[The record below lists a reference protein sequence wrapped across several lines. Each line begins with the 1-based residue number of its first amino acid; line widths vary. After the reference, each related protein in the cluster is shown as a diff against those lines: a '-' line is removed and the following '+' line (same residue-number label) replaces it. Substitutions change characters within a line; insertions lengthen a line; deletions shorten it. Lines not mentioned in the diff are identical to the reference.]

1 MKKIFILVLISFLSF
16 INFFQAL
23 ETSAQV
29 VIEEKVEINPQKF
42 VNRDNPAFF
51 FPDSIYDNPGNHIIS
66 NPNIQFDGPGSTI
79 TLPRAGRLQVTV
91 YSFNAAEPSKFD
103 LFLEQPS
110 QLTILENANH
120 NIGYAW
126 CSEDYPANT
135 NVEFGIHWLW
145 NYYGMIYQGSEAGAQ
160 TTQLNANLYQI
171 GFEAAGDDWDYNDL
185 VILVEI
191 IEMPSFDVTVYPEEI
206 TSGEEASFE
215 IYLADCPPREIE
227 VNLEIIEGQ
236 EYGSL
241 VNPLTNEKTKIITN
255 LELPV
260 GLSWIYFLPEGVSV
274 EETKI
279 VIVRVGINEPSSQP
293 KEDTIYIKPPPVYV
307 YTIPDIVGAN
317 DTADVII
324 KHRLEDGTL
333 EDFPPEQ
340 TFELAVLEGCVN
352 GNFLV
357 GEEINVYFADAQQ
370 PIKFVTADNLDEE
383 FGKVLIRVGTFF
395 GMIGRPVIGGNE
407 EEITD
412 KAENMNVT
420 STRRAAFEKMISQKS
435 TEMEKQKADFNKT
448 DGEGTEPNTPGDV
461 PIITACATDNSYYS
475 PYWEGFANVGD
486 ECDEEIVVCN
496 NYQPPKFEDVSTITE
511 LGENDPWQWIDNQG
525 NPQTINTGTACDYE
539 IDPKEFG
546 KTYILPKIGDF
557 STGNPPPPVY
567 NRLDDMKVIACADK
581 SNPIVSIWRI
591 SVNNLRVPI
600 FTDHC
605 PAPPAARGFIDLE
618 DGSNTT
624 LLIDNIKNCVDY
636 NNVMTTLD
644 WWLIGPSR
652 QGGEPPHTI
661 YFSAGSIAHENIHV
675 VQLRDG
681 GTTVFPVASILKEM
695 NGPDGLVKLAEYDDY
710 IMTVYKCPEDVLNSL
725 TGKGSTVKLKD
736 HIKKKLSNV
745 LSDANNLERRGGYKV
760 VKGSFIPNSEL
771 EADELARGEYDK
783 IKKRINNWAK
793 QQSWWCELRIIGLY
807 DPPRFY
813 NCKFV
818 PCNP

>member
-1 MKKIFILVLISFLSF
+1 MKKIFVLVLISFLSF

-206 TSGEEASFE
+206 TSGEEANFE

-412 KAENMNVT
+412 KADNMNET
-420 STRRAAFEKMISQKS
+420 NTRRAAFEKMISQKS
-435 TEMEKQKADFNKT
+435 TEMDKQKADFNRT
-448 DGEGTEPNTPGDV
+448 DDEGTEPNPPGDV
-461 PIITACATDNSYYS
+461 PIITACATDNPYYS
-475 PYWEGFANVGD
+475 PYWEGFTSVGD
-486 ECDEEIVVCN
+486 ECDEWACDQNFDKYNGTIGIKDEAANYNSYNLCRYWNIVEGVGGFFPLFDKEKWYLGNGQLTEIKDKLIIPYQLDACYNTNTNENYWQFSIPENSISLRAIIDVCESN
-496 NYQPPKFEDVSTITE
+496 IGYEHIIHNLQELSIIPNENTCLALEDFEKQREYGPIASMYYIYEMAWEHEKVHKNDFYNRIKELLNYKFE
-511 LGENDPWQWIDNQG
+511 
-525 NPQTINTGTACDYE
+525 
-539 IDPKEFG
+539 
-546 KTYILPKIGDF
+546 
-557 STGNPPPPVY
+557 
-567 NRLDDMKVIACADK
+567 
-581 SNPIVSIWRI
+581 
-591 SVNNLRVPI
+591 
-600 FTDHC
+600 
-605 PAPPAARGFIDLE
+605 
-618 DGSNTT
+618 
-624 LLIDNIKNCVDY
+624 Y
-636 NNVMTTLD
+636 NNETFTYKEWLTTAFQPECSELVNTK
-644 WWLIGPSR
+644 SKA
-652 QGGEPPHTI
+652 I
-661 YFSAGSIAHENIHV
+661 YQAKKHHDE
-675 VQLRDG
+675 
-681 GTTVFPVASILKEM
+681 ILKEFIIKLE
-695 NGPDGLVKLAEYDDY
+695 NEWNEFTHDGDDILHRKYEKNTQANPMVQWKIRQYKFELQKRPSEYW
-710 IMTVYKCPEDVLNSL
+710 EN
-725 TGKGSTVKLKD
+725 
-736 HIKKKLSNV
+736 
-745 LSDANNLERRGGYKV
+745 
-760 VKGSFIPNSEL
+760 
-771 EADELARGEYDK
+771 
-783 IKKRINNWAK
+783 
-793 QQSWWCELRIIGLY
+793 CE
-807 DPPRFY
+807 F
-813 NCKFV
+813 KEETE
-818 PCNP
+818 